1 MTQEEFIN
9 EYIKLASYETNYASG
24 MSVKKHNKN
33 LKELDLS
40 CEKIKNNPELE
51 KTIYTELLKNENL
64 KVLLYASVDC
74 LKLHIYT
81 RKAKKIL
88 KKISKMKDIGILSL
102 EAETCLK
109 IYKGKYPGKS
119 FN

>member
-9 EYIKLASYETNYASG
+9 EYIKLASYETNYGSG

-33 LKELDLS
+33 LKELDLL
-40 CEKIKNNPELE
+40 CEKIKNNSEL
-51 KTIYTELLKNENL
+51 TNAIYKELLKNENL

-74 LKLHIYT
+74 LKLHIHI
-81 RKAKKIL
+81 RKAKKTL
-88 KKISKMKDIGILSL
+88 KKISKMKDIGIISF

-109 IYKGKYPGKS
+109 IYKGKYPGKTLC
-119 FN
+119 

>member
-40 CEKIKNNPELE
+40 CEKIKNNPELA
-51 KTIYTELLKNENL
+51 KTIYSELLKNENL
-64 KVLLYASVDC
+64 KVLLYVSVDC